1 MINILPEL
9 IYKER
14 PQLSD
19 FDIDD
24 KYSIDRCF
32 YLLLERMRGFADN
45 ANADYEQEYCSMF
58 NTAYYLTTVIL
69 NSEDPEQYFDE
80 YLKVG
85 SGERVV
91 FTQGTLFSS
100 DIRSTCVMQMVN
112 WLIKGIDRVR
122 PCDRRLQERL
132 SEWLAPK
139 MALVKLFVK
148 DFPTP
153 HILYDRNDYPLR
165 PLTPDVLKG
174 IDWGKLPLTAKFYTN
189 EFNDI
194 EDTLFK
200 VGKNALVKLLL
211 TDSMLQY
218 IKQKVLD
225 SEKFYEE
232 SFDAKLFITNIK
244 RRLLKLYPEL
254 QSQVEPEE
262 DEPESCPHPKVI
274 NFVMK
279 LADPRI
285 LTIGVDEYRK
295 LWDNLLAIKE
305 VEAELYKTGRQGFKD
320 FNSYLIAGIIY
331 EIKSKVFKPDAND
344 SDLARELDKEKGY
357 DSTIRKRLGKPY
369 QSEGMDAAR
378 KFIEKWKEEKFGK
391 K

>member
-14 PQLSD
+14 QQLSD
-19 FDIDD
+19 FEIDNEW
-24 KYSIDRCF
+24 SIDRCF
-32 YLLLERMRGFADN
+32 YQMLERMRGFADN

-174 IDWGKLPLTAKFYTN
+174 IDWGKLPLTAKSFTN

-244 RRLLKLYPEL
+244 LRQLELYPEL
-254 QSQVEPEE
+254 KSLVEPEE
-262 DEPESCPHPKVI
+262 DEPESCPHPLII
-274 NFVMK
+274 NYVMNLK
-279 LADPRI
+279 GLLKID
-285 LTIGVDEYRK
+285 VEEYRK
-295 LWDNLLAIKE
+295 LWDDLLAIKE
-305 VEAELYKTGRQGFKD
+305 VEAELYKTGRQGFKK

-331 EIKSKVFKPDAND
+331 EIKSKVFKPDIND

>member
-14 PQLSD
+14 QQLSD
-19 FDIDD
+19 FEIDNEW
-24 KYSIDRCF
+24 SIDICF
-32 YLLLERMRGFADN
+32 YQLLERMREHVDKDN
-45 ANADYEQEYCSMF
+45 NEYEQEYCSMF

-80 YLKVG
+80 YLKVA

-91 FTQGTLFSS
+91 FMQGTLFSS
-100 DIRSTCVMQMVN
+100 DIRSTCVMQMVC
-112 WLIKGIDRVR
+112 WQIMEMEHVR
-122 PCDRRLQERL
+122 PCERRLREQID
-132 SEWLAPK
+132 EWLTPQI
-139 MALVKLFVK
+139 ALVKLFVK

-153 HILYDRNDYPLR
+153 HIIYNRNYYPLR

-174 IDWGKLPLTAKFYTN
+174 IDWSKFPLTDLSNTEEYGVLDDML
-189 EFNDI
+189 FNI
-194 EDTLFK
+194 
-200 VGKNALVKLLL
+200 GKNALEKLLL
-211 TDSMLQY
+211 ADSILHY
-218 IKQKVLD
+218 IKQKTSGHMD
-225 SEKFYEE
+225 Q
-232 SFDAKLFITNIK
+232 FDKYYGAETYLTIIKLRQLELF
-244 RRLLKLYPEL
+244 PEL
-254 QSQVEPEE
+254 KSLVEPED
-262 DEPESCPHPKVI
+262 DEPESSSHPLII
-274 NFVMK
+274 NYVKK
-279 LADPRI
+279 LEGLLKID
-285 LTIGVDEYRK
+285 VEEYRE
-295 LWDNLLAIKE
+295 LWDGLLAIKE
-305 VEAELYKTGRQGFKD
+305 VEAELYKTGRQGFKK

-331 EIKSKVFKPDAND
+331 EIKSKVFKPDIND

>member
-14 PQLSD
+14 QQLSD
-19 FDIDD
+19 FEIDNEW
-24 KYSIDRCF
+24 SIDICF
-32 YLLLERMRGFADN
+32 FQLLERMREHVDNDN
-45 ANADYEQEYCSMF
+45 AGYEQEYCSMF

-80 YLKVG
+80 YLKVA

-91 FTQGTLFSS
+91 FMQGTLFSS
-100 DIRSTCVMQMVN
+100 DICSTCVMQMVY
-112 WLIKGIDRVR
+112 WLLEHMEPAR
-122 PCDRRLQERL
+122 PCERRLQERF

-139 MALVKLFVK
+139 IALVKLFVK

-153 HILYDRNDYPLR
+153 HILYGRNYYPLR
-165 PLTPDVLKG
+165 PLTPDVLEG
-174 IDWGKLPLTAKFYTN
+174 FDWSKLRLTAAFYSK

-194 EDTLFK
+194 VDTLFK
-200 VGKNALVKLLL
+200 VGKNALEKLLL
-211 TDSMLQY
+211 ADSMLHY
-218 IKQKVLD
+218 IKQKI
-225 SEKFYEE
+225 SESEE
-232 SFDAKLFITNIK
+232 LYGEYSSVKLYLTNIK
-244 RRLLKLYPEL
+244 LRQLELYPEL
-254 QSQVEPEE
+254 KSLVEPED
-262 DEPESCPHPKVI
+262 DEPESSSHPLII
-274 NFVMK
+274 NYVMNLK
-279 LADPRI
+279 GLLKID
-285 LTIGVDEYRK
+285 VEEYRK
-295 LWDNLLAIKE
+295 LWDDLLAIKE
-305 VEAELYKTGRQGFKD
+305 VEAELYKTGRQGFKK

>member
-9 IYKER
+9 IYKQR
-14 PQLSD
+14 YRLSD

-189 EFNDI
+189 KFNDI

-244 RRLLKLYPEL
+244 RRLLRLYPEL